1 MMAARHF
8 SGGIPRTLAELT
20 GESFDA
26 WIGYDELLWLRV
38 DDGPLSPADQVALGA
53 FLALVGGGLT
63 PGAER
68 GK

>member
-1 MMAARHF
+1 MAARHF

-26 WIGYDELLWLRV
+26 WLGYDELVWLRV
-38 DDGPLSPADQVALGA
+38 DDCPLSAADQVALGA

-63 PGAER
+63 NAADMA
-68 GK
+68 

>member
-1 MMAARHF
+1 MTA
-8 SGGIPRTLAELT
+8 PRTLAELT

-53 FLALVGGGLT
+53 FLAMVAGVLTGGG
-63 PGAER
+63 GR
-68 GK
+68 GE